1 MFKYMDDIKVTISCT
16 TYNHED
22 YISDALEGFLMQK
35 TNFSYEIFVH
45 DDASTDRTAEIIKEK
60 KKRNPDK
67 IKGIYQKENQ
77 YSRGVAI
84 IFDILLPM
92 AHGKYIALCEGDDY
106 WNDPYKLQKQMEEM
120 ERHPECELCA
130 HGAMVVEA
138 KTKQVVDE
146 VKRSSENCI
155 FPPEKVIAGGGGFV
169 ATNSLMIK
177 REQLERDIDL
187 LREFPLDYFVQIMG
201 SIRGGML
208 YLSDIMSSY
217 RWMAKNSWS
226 ERMNKDLERC
236 VEHIDRCNTMLER
249 IDTRTNRKYK
259 DIIAKVI
266 VSNKIYQ
273 LELNGQYKCIVKNY
287 AQVLRKMPCRQR
299 LKIYIKAYFPWLKT
313 IRDRIRNGHDKQQ

>member
-1 MFKYMDDIKVTISCT
+1 MDDIKVTISCT

-45 DDASTDRTAEIIKEK
+45 DDASTDRTAEIIKEYE
-60 KKRNPDK
+60 KRNPDK

-106 WNDPYKLQKQMEEM
+106 WNDPYKLQKQMEAM

-130 HGAMVVEA
+130 HGAIVVEA
-138 KTKQVVDE
+138 KTKRGVDDI
-146 VKRSSENCI
+146 KRSSEDCI

-169 ATNSLMIK
+169 ATSSLMVK
-177 REQLERDIDL
+177 REQLERDMDL
-187 LREFPLDYFVQIMG
+187 IREFPLDYFVQIMG

-208 YLSDIMSSY
+208 YLADTMSCY
-217 RWMAKNSWS
+217 RRMVKNSWS
-226 ERMNKDLERC
+226 EKMNEDLERYI
-236 VEHIDRCNTMLER
+236 EHIERCNAMLKK
-249 IDTRTNRKYK
+249 INIRTNRMYK
-259 DIIAKVI
+259 DIIEKAI

-287 AQVLRKMPCRQR
+287 AQVLHKMPCRQG